1 MVHLLGGQSSGPV
14 RRGKSGRSDQVRVRL
29 AEVLEG
35 SLELVG
41 VVIVAC
47 MGVVQTGKGR
57 GHNTERTREQ
67 EVINHWRWCWLKL
80 SYHWFYATF
89 CICSSPIAW
98 AWYLCRYLGACKDSS
113 SSQTV
118 SWVWDTSGAV
128 LLGLETPNAQQQMWK
143 CQ

>member
-1 MVHLLGGQSSGPV
+1 MVVLLVGIHS
-14 RRGKSGRSDQVRVRL
+14 
-29 AEVLEG
+29 EG
-35 SLELVG
+35 SVWLVREVCWVLRALGVG
-41 VVIVAC
+41 VKTKTGWIV
-47 MGVVQTGKGR
+47 T
-57 GHNTERTREQ
+57 
-67 EVINHWRWCWLKL
+67 L

>member
-80 SYHWFYATF
+80 SVKAQGPLRCDLHEVVVTSNDGKSVFDNV
-89 CICSSPIAW
+89 
-98 AWYLCRYLGACKDSS
+98 KDLRGIYERGRE
-113 SSQTV
+113 V
-118 SWVWDTSGAV
+118 
-128 LLGLETPNAQQQMWK
+128 ER
-143 CQ
+143 